1 MEKETLVTVKKENL
15 AQRTMQ
21 SSTWSRCM
29 LSNNKV
35 MMIMILI
42 LMENKESWSS
52 GLNQAEQMHI
62 LASAN
67 NISPSKKDIEFSKN
81 DLKGYKKQAKRYF
94 KNKSWEKPP
103 MKIVPITPTLVLIG
117 TVNGTVYPVWLKAF
131 KGAHCFLEVILS
143 IVNDD
148 RK

>member
-1 MEKETLVTVKKENL
+1 
-15 AQRTMQ
+15 
-21 SSTWSRCM
+21 
-29 LSNNKV
+29 

-94 KNKSWEKPP
+94 KNKS
-103 MKIVPITPTLVLIG
+103 
-117 TVNGTVYPVWLKAF
+117 
-131 KGAHCFLEVILS
+131 
-143 IVNDD
+143 
-148 RK
+148 